1 MPTNLPDILRLEPG
15 QFLDALGGD
24 DRIYWAGGDS
34 ILLAGVDE
42 WWPA

>member
-15 QFLDALGGD
+15 QSLDALDGD
-24 DRIYWAGGDS
+24 DRIYWAG
-34 ILLAGVDE
+34 VDE